1 MNFGEIL
8 PSPLRKQASFV
19 FAVLLSFFLTYKVIL
34 ALSSLRSTVAP
45 EIYLIRAAL
54 GLFGFYFCILL
65 GWFAFRVVGGAV
77 FALYAS
83 IMVFFVSGVTSSSL
97 FLWFLFQYAF
107 LYYLLFRKDQLYEDT
122 LAGVSVDKE
131 KSQNE
136 KNDLEV
142 AHKAKGEG
150 ISILFEKYSTYYNL
164 RKLAEQLA
172 TSLSVTQLGQVIVNH
187 AGDLIGRGEWVILS
201 LTDAEGLHLSTLA
214 SRQIGRQG
222 QEATH
227 LRPAGDLFDSWVVKN
242 QRRLIVNHAHQDFRF
257 DVKEAA
263 KYQDTKS
270 LIIAPL
276 LHERRVMG
284 VLRLQS
290 SAPETFSNDDLRL
303 LDTIA
308 VLASSALSNAILFE
322 QTEELAIKD
331 SLTGLFVRRYF
342 FARFKE
348 EHRRALLTHRPL
360 SLIMCD
366 LDHFKNCND
375 RYGHGVGDLMLV
387 QFSQILKKEA
397 NHAIVARYGGEE
409 FAVLLPEV
417 SKKEALELAEKIRAS
432 VENHPFIVRR
442 ERISM
447 TVSVGVSSL
456 PEETLEMEQLIQKAD
471 EAMYNAKRLGRN
483 RVC

>member
-1 MNFGEIL
+1 MNPVI
-8 PSPLRKQASFV
+8 RKQAGFV
-19 FAVLLSFFLTYKVIL
+19 LALLLSFFLTYHVIL
-34 ALSSLRSTVAP
+34 SLSALRNTVAP

-54 GLFGFYFCILL
+54 GLFAFYFPILL
-65 GWFAFRVVGGAV
+65 GWFSFRVVGGAI

-83 IMVFFVSGVTSSSL
+83 IMVFFVSGVTASSF
-97 FLWFLFQYAF
+97 FLWFLFQYAA
-107 LYYLLFRKDQLYEDT
+107 LYYLLFRKDQMCEDA
-122 LAGVSVDKE
+122 LAGISVDKE
-131 KSQNE
+131 QSQNQ

-172 TSLSVTQLGQVIVNH
+172 TSLSVSQLGQVIVNH
-187 AGDLIGRGEWVILS
+187 AGDLIGRGEWIILS
-201 LTDAEGLHLSTLA
+201 LTNTEGLHLTNLA
-214 SRQIGRQG
+214 SRHVGKASALKTPPPR
-222 QEATH
+222 
-227 LRPAGDLFDSWVVKN
+227 LAGDLFDSWVVKN

-263 KYQDTKS
+263 KYQDAKS
-270 LIIAPL
+270 MIIAPL
-276 LHERRVMG
+276 LHERKVMG
-284 VLRLQS
+284 VLRVQS
-290 SAPETFSNDDLRL
+290 SVPEAFSNDDLRL

-331 SLTGLFVRRYF
+331 SLTGLFLRRYF

-348 EHRRALLTHRPL
+348 EHRRALMTHRPL

-375 RYGHGVGDLMLV
+375 KYGHGIGDLMLV

-397 NHAIVARYGGEE
+397 DHAIVARYGGEE

-417 SKKEALELAEKIRAS
+417 ARQEALELAEKIRKA
-432 VENHPFIVRR
+432 VENYSFEVRR

-447 TVSVGVSSL
+447 TVSAGVASL
-456 PEETLEMEQLIQKAD
+456 PEDTLEMEQLIQKAD
-471 EAMYNAKRLGRN
+471 EAMYSAKRMGRN